1 MDREAKTVRLHIND
15 EQLDFD
21 SFKKSVNS
29 FADMVKALS
38 DDAAPFAQW
47 LFSVDHGSMVF
58 NAELVSE
65 EEYDLD
71 PCFEVISGFIGRL
84 SSGRD
89 VGLCPKKARD
99 EYRKLVSVVG
109 AKDNDPIRASI
120 EVISGNCPVKHAP
133 VRQAFEV
140 VGEPRSY
147 QVVGSVVGTICTLD
161 AKRGNKF
168 GMVDEGTG
176 KYIKGKF
183 QDKILEEIRSCFKC
197 RTRVSGVLT
206 YRSDGVVTS
215 VDARKVV
222 MQPDKL
228 PKLSSLCGILEA

>member
-1 MDREAKTVRLHIND
+1 MVRDSKTVRLHIDD

-58 NAELVSE
+58 NA
-65 EEYDLD
+65 D

-109 AKDNDPIRASI
+109 AKDNGPTRASI
-120 EVISGNCPVKHAP
+120 EVINGNYPVKHAP

-183 QDKILEEIRSCFKC
+183 QDKILEEIRSSFKC
-197 RTRVSGVLT
+197 RARVSGVLT

-222 MQPDKL
+222 MLPDKL
-228 PKLSSLCGILEA
+228 PRLSSLCGFLEA